1 MLARLE
7 GFAAAH
13 LGSLDATV
21 LSTVVGDLTALEQ
34 TVLGRGDIRGVLTD
48 TSISGVNRGQVL
60 HDLLEGKVNAATLEL
75 AVYAA
80 SHVPA
85 QEVPH
90 AIADLYLVANE
101 LQEDGSIDWKNL
113 GLLGARQRVGGYAD
127 AVLNE
132 IDSSSFS
139 QIEEELF
146 RWARTV
152 EANEGLR
159 RLLLDRD
166 APLES
171 RMATVAAL
179 LLGKVHPVTLSLARF
194 VIEGGRAR
202 DVVGTLDFLVDY
214 VANAR
219 DWRVA
224 RVHTARPLDD
234 SSQSQLVNSLV
245 ALTGKSVELQIDE
258 DPALLGGVL
267 VEVGDLRL
275 DATTRGRLG
284 ALHDVVASG
293 RLFESALNPNDY
305 VKEDL

>member
-13 LGSLDATV
+13 LAALDAPV
-21 LSTVVGDLTALEQ
+21 LATVVRDLAALEQ
-34 TVLGRGDIRGVLTD
+34 TVISRGDLRGVLTD

-60 HDLLEGKVNAATLEL
+60 HDLLDGKVNAVTLEI

-80 SHVPA
+80 SKVPA
-85 QEVPH
+85 QEVPR
-90 AIADLYLVANE
+90 AIADLYAIANE
-101 LQEDGSIDWKNL
+101 LQENGVIDWKTL
-113 GLLGARQRVGGYAD
+113 GLLAARQRVGGYAD
-127 AVLNE
+127 AVL
-132 IDSSSFS
+132 DPLDTSHFA
-139 QIEEELF
+139 QVEEELF

-152 EANEGLR
+152 ETNEGLR
-159 RLLLDRD
+159 RLLVDRD

-171 RMATVAAL
+171 RLTTVDAL
-179 LLGKVHPVTLSLARF
+179 LSGKVNPITLSLSRY

-214 VANAR
+214 VASAR

-224 RVHTARPLDD
+224 RVHSARALDAN
-234 SSQSQLVNSLV
+234 SQSQLVNSLV

-258 DPALLGGVL
+258 DPTLLGVVL

-275 DATTRGRLG
+275 DATTRGRLST
-284 ALHDVVASG
+284 LHDAVAAG
-293 RLFESALNPNDY
+293 RLYVPTMNRND
-305 VKEDL
+305 